1 MSNFKR
7 LQDAFMKADALAQK
21 GDEQAKKDAT
31 AFAQEIRRLQS
42 SQPEETGA
50 FLDPYTG
57 QMNKAI
63 AESIGGIVDF
73 LNPLDNLGVTGSAV
87 TGLKNLMQSSGVIPV
102 SEREPEG
109 FVEDLFAGTGS
120 AASAAMPIAKG
131 AQLLQKTPGLVG
143 ELATRFAPQ
152 LATTTGFGAELAAGG
167 AASVASGEAERRG
180 YSKPVQDIAGI
191 VGGISPAAVVPAVRG
206 ARDLTKAAM
215 ETGPLKYLPTNLAY
229 KAATKA
235 IAPFTKAGAREI
247 ARKRVRE
254 LAGGTER
261 AKQVAERISPR
272 GSELGL
278 TPAEQTGEVKL
289 LQLQRA
295 AMQKDPKVAESIAKK
310 QFEAEASARE
320 AFDVGGNIEDAQTFI
335 AQRQASFA
343 STLDEYVNAAR
354 LSAKSKIPDVEM
366 DPIAASTVV
375 AKELRRAEE
384 VAKANQKMLWG
395 KIPQDFEIDISGI
408 KSTIKS
414 LSENATRIGKD
425 NIPQDASNF
434 LRANEL
440 KNADRV
446 DEINSLYTSMRDA
459 ARNAVSGDKVNRDQ
473 ARVANAIAD
482 SILAD
487 FDKIIPDSSVNKK
500 IVEARTFSRQMHDKF
515 SRGEVGKLLKR
526 TVRGEPAI
534 RPELT
539 LQKTIGAGGDVG
551 MLAERD
557 ISRATSSIPEIGEAT
572 NATANY
578 LRNIFNEKVFT
589 GDKFSPI
596 DAESFL
602 KSNRTL
608 LEKFPNVRQE
618 IEQSILSQKKV
629 ADVTS
634 RVSGLSKPV
643 RESTSARFASAAP
656 KKALDAVITAQDPK
670 KAMAN
675 LIASAKKDKTGA
687 ALGGLKR
694 AVTETLLTRSTKVL
708 DVVSE
713 AGATSELRGTRLSE
727 ALDDEILGGIAKQAL
742 SKGEMSRLRIISK
755 ELEKLDKARLLES
768 TGDTMSLFKPNA
780 IISIGARVLAARYG
794 AQYGGNLGGS
804 LQTANIFAARAQ
816 KILES
821 LTNNKAMKLLI
832 DATQDGELM
841 RSLLLDLNRPEN
853 LLRLEKSLA
862 PYVAGSISGSELLED
877 QDTSMSAQ

>member
-1 MSNFKR
+1 MSNLKR

-21 GDEQAKKDAT
+21 GNEQAKKDAT
-31 AFAQEIRRLQS
+31 SFAKEIRRLQS

-109 FVEDLFAGTGS
+109 FVEDLFAGTGL

-131 AQLLQKTPGLVG
+131 AQLLQKAPGLVG

-206 ARDLTKAAM
+206 ARNLTRAAI
-215 ETGPLKYLPTNLAY
+215 EKTPLVGAGY
-229 KAATKA
+229 KAATRA
-235 IAPFTKAGAREI
+235 IAPFTEAGAREI
-247 ARKRVRE
+247 AGQRLRE
-254 LAGGTER
+254 QAGGAER
-261 AKQVAERISPR
+261 ARQVAERISPK

-354 LSAKSKIPDVEM
+354 LSAKSKIPNVEM

-434 LRANEL
+434 LKANEL
-440 KNADRV
+440 KDADRV

-473 ARVANAIAD
+473 ARIANAIAD

-780 IISIGARVLAARYG
+780 LVSIAGRILAARYG
-794 AQYGGNLGGS
+794 STFGGGFGGS
-804 LQTANIFAARAQ
+804 LQSANIASARMQ

-821 LTNNKAMKLLI
+821 LTNDKAMKLLI
-832 DATQDGELM
+832 NATQDSDLM
-841 RSLLLDLNRPEN
+841 RDLLLNLNKPEN

-877 QDTSMSAQ
+877 QETSMSAQ